1 MFQEST
7 KGDNQLQ
14 IERVKLII
22 DRVLGSSPV
31 KPHPWI
37 NLNRMGLV
45 WNPSRWKCP
54 NNTQWKCPNQH
65 SLLAEGAA
73 RAEEAN
79 RLDLFDSP
87 SSPFE
92 KKWIGARLPMK

>member
-1 MFQEST
+1 M
-7 KGDNQLQ
+7 
-14 IERVKLII
+14 
-22 DRVLGSSPV
+22 
-31 KPHPWI
+31 

-45 WNPSRWKCP
+45 LNPSR
-54 NNTQWKCPNQH
+54 WKCPNQH

-73 RAEEAN
+73 RAEEAKD
-79 RLDLFDSP
+79 LDLFDDP